1 MELATNKSLTEV
13 YEVLK
18 HLSQIEY
25 NKIPKDAIDVIVQ
38 NKDNNYKWTY
48 NESKSLSEQGL
59 SREAVAILSFINLEY
74 LLSDEKRK
82 LMEEIYEMNER
93 KLEEKKRKLYKTN
106 ELFKNK
112 NTVENE
118 KAQIEEKNVSIIE
131 VKENFF
137 TKILNIIKS
146 IFYKK

>member
-59 SREAVAILSFINLEY
+59 SREAVAILSFINLEPLTCNAPLLETY
-74 LLSDEKRK
+74 LVASVSH
-82 LMEEIYEMNER
+82 
-93 KLEEKKRKLYKTN
+93 
-106 ELFKNK
+106 
-112 NTVENE
+112 NTF
-118 KAQIEEKNVSIIE
+118 SP
-131 VKENFF
+131 
-137 TKILNIIKS
+137 
-146 IFYKK
+146 